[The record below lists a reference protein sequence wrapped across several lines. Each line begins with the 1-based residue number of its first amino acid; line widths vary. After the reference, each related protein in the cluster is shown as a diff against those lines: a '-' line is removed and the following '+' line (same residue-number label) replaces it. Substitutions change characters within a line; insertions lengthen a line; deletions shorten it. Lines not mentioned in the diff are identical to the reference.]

1 MTPYKLILALF
12 IVLASQLGGQ
22 ALALSEDREMPITV
36 DSDRAE
42 ADESEGITT
51 YSGNV
56 VMQQGSMRIEADQ
69 IIIHNDRNK
78 VTRIVALGTPARYQQ
93 KPSAKEGLVIA
104 QAHRLEYNIA
114 QGTLHLVREA
124 SLQQEG
130 TSLSGARIDYDVRE
144 SVVRAGG
151 DADQNE
157 RVKMVI
163 PAKALKQAE
172 EE

>member
-1 MTPYKLILALF
+1 MTPYKLFLVFILLF
-12 IVLASQLGGQ
+12 FTQLVT
-22 ALALSEDREMPITV
+22 ALSEDREMPITV

-42 ADESEGITT
+42 ADESKGLTT

-69 IIIHNDRNK
+69 IIIHNDGNK
-78 VTRIVALGTPARYQQ
+78 VTQIVALGKPARYQQ
-93 KPSAKEGLVIA
+93 KPSADEGLVIA

-114 QGTLHLVREA
+114 QGSLHLVREA

-151 DADQNE
+151 DTEQNE

-163 PAKALKQAE
+163 PAKALKNE
-172 EE
+172 ETEEK

>member
-1 MTPYKLILALF
+1 MTLYKIIFSLLLI
-12 IVLASQLGGQ
+12 ASTLYGGH
-22 ALALSEDREMPITV
+22 ASALSEDREMPITV
-36 DSDRAE
+36 DSDSAE
-42 ADESEGITT
+42 SDESKGITT

-56 VMQQGSMRIEADQ
+56 VMQQGSMRIDADE

-78 VTRIVALGTPARYQQ
+78 VTQIVALGKPAKYQQ
-93 KPSAKEGLVIA
+93 KPSPKEGLVIA
-104 QAHRLEYNIA
+104 KARRLEYNIA
-114 QGTLHLVREA
+114 QGSLHLVDNA

-130 TSLSGARIDYDVRE
+130 TSLSGSRIDYDVRE

-151 DADQNE
+151 DADQKE

-172 EE
+172 DE